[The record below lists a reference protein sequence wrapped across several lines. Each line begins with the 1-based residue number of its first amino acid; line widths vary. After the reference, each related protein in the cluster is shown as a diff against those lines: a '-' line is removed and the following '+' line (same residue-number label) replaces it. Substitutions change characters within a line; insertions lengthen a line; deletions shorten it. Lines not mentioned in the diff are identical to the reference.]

1 MLDGRAI
8 ALRLL
13 ELLGDVA
20 EAGFLD
26 HSDLL
31 LLDLLDHEHVARH
44 AGVEHLVV
52 LALAPHPGSLALVL
66 EEVEGLALPLCSD
79 RVSGDMHLREMNGMA
94 FSFFHQSSETT
105 TVSSTIPHSATAKRC
120 LFAWAIMAWSL
131 AS

>member
-1 MLDGRAI
+1 MLDGRTI

-20 EAGFLD
+20 ESRFRD
-26 HSDLL
+26 VCDLL

-52 LALAPHPGSLALVL
+52 LALAAHLCALALVL

-79 RVSGDMHLREMNGMA
+79 RVSGDMHLRLMNGMA

-131 AS
+131 SS